1 MLDIGGCILDCL
13 LSLSF
18 YHRSSAVS
26 RVPVK
31 VVGTQG
37 IMVRS
42 TSVGTC
48 RSVGESGAVPP
59 IVNSCPRGLSRF
71 VRRLVEVNNDVRT

>member
-48 RSVGESGAVPP
+48 RSVGESGAVQT
-59 IVNSCPRGLSRF
+59 NSEF
-71 VRRLVEVNNDVRT
+71 VSTGAEPYCTPAH

>member
-1 MLDIGGCILDCL
+1 MLDIGSIILDCL

-26 RVPVK
+26 RVPFK

-42 TSVGTC
+42 
-48 RSVGESGAVPP
+48 RSVGESGTVPP
-59 IVNSCPRGLSRF
+59 IVNSCPRGLSHF
-71 VRRLVEVNNDVRT
+71 VRWLIEVDNDVRT